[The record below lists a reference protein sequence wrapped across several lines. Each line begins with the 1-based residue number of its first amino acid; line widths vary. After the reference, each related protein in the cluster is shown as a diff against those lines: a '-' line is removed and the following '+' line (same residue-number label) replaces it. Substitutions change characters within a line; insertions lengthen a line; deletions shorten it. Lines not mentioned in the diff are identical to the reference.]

1 MKVMTL
7 IVGQLKTN
15 CYIIYDKKES
25 DCIILD
31 PGDDADYIIHVIDS
45 HKLKPTKIIAS
56 HAHFDHILAAL
67 ELQLAF
73 NIPFLVNRKDE
84 FLVTRM
90 KSSAKHFLGIEVDDP
105 PKINKYLKPLDKLKV
120 GNYRLH
126 IIATPGHTPGSVS
139 IFEKN
144 TNILFAGD
152 LLFAEGSVGRSDFKY
167 SDPEVLR
174 VSLSKIMKLP
184 KETIVYS
191 GHGEPFTLKEFGK
204 YWYN

>member
-1 MKVMTL
+1 M
-7 IVGQLKTN
+7 
-15 CYIIYDKKES
+15 
-25 DCIILD
+25 
-31 PGDDADYIIHVIDS
+31 
-45 HKLKPTKIIAS
+45 
-56 HAHFDHILAAL
+56 
-67 ELQLAF
+67 
-73 NIPFLVNRKDE
+73 
-84 FLVTRM
+84 
-90 KSSAKHFLGIEVDDP
+90 
-105 PKINKYLKPLDKLKV
+105 